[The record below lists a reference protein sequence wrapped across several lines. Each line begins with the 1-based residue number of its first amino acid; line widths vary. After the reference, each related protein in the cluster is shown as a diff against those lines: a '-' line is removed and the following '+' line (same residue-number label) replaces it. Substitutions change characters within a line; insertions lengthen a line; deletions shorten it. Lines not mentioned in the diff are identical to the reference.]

1 MKAKTQTSEQI
12 REELFRRYPCLASCE
27 KEFDEAYGLILS
39 CYRNGGKLLLA
50 GNGGSAAD
58 SDHFTGE
65 MTKSFRF
72 IRALDKE
79 FEENLADLY
88 GDEGRKLAENLE
100 GGLMAIPLTQFAAA
114 NSAFMNDVSP
124 ESAFAQLVQ
133 TFGRKGDVFIGI
145 TTSGNSGN
153 ILKAVMAA
161 RARGVGTVCLTGE
174 TGGKCKDLCDICIRV
189 PETETFK
196 VQELHLPV
204 YHALCAMT
212 EAALFESKAVPVK
225 K

>member
-1 MKAKTQTSEQI
+1 MKAKVQSSEQI
-12 REELFRRYPCLASCE
+12 REELFQRYPCLTFCG
-27 KEFDEAYGLILS
+27 KEIDEAYRLIS
-39 CYRNGGKLLLA
+39 ECYRKDGKLLLA

-72 IRALDKE
+72 NRALDRG
-79 FEENLADLY
+79 FEENLVDLY
-88 GDEGRKLAENLE
+88 GDEGKELAENLE

-114 NSAFMNDVSP
+114 NTAFMNDVSP

-133 TFGRKGDVFIGI
+133 TFGRKEDVFVGI
-145 TTSGNSGN
+145 STSGNSKN
-153 ILKAVMAA
+153 IVNALMAA
-161 RARGVGTVCLTGE
+161 KARGVRTICLTGK
-174 TGGKCKDLCDICIRV
+174 TGGRCKDLCDICICV

-204 YHALCAMT
+204 YHALCSMV
-212 EAALFESKAVPVK
+212 EADLFESKV
-225 K
+225 